1 MHRGLTQYDVF
12 GTKRVVTYN
21 KQRSGAS
28 PFPFGESPIY
38 IVGPKGLKVNLRP
51 DPGW

>member
-1 MHRGLTQYDVF
+1 
-12 GTKRVVTYN
+12 VTFN
-21 KQRSGAS
+21 QQRTGAN

-38 IVGPKGLKVNLRP
+38 IVGPKGLKVNVRP